1 MSMDYEEADA
11 PPKDQPQLP
20 DSEVLLRF
28 EALQHAETAKLA
40 ANIGPHILAAIRRKD
55 RVYPEGMSPRDLFLS
70 WQRDNALRLMAG
82 EQPLSP
88 EEYAVQEA
96 ARDAD
101 QPHFQTWRDHDDEA
115 IRAIDRGEVASTVVK
130 QVATFLVKGET
141 RDFHLDELAL
151 LSPFEERAA
160 IGPNDKP

>member
-11 PPKDQPQLP
+11 PPKEQFQLP
-20 DSEVLLRF
+20 ENEVLQRF
-28 EALQHAETAKLA
+28 EALRRAEIAKLA
-40 ANIGPHILAAIRRKD
+40 ASVGPIILAAIRRKG

-101 QPHFQTWRDHDDEA
+101 QPHFQTWRDPDDEA
-115 IRAIDRGEVASTVVK
+115 IRLST
-130 QVATFLVKGET
+130 
-141 RDFHLDELAL
+141 
-151 LSPFEERAA
+151 
-160 IGPNDKP
+160 